1 MINDEIKDKIEKY
14 LKISDIHNKRMNF
27 AFSQINKYLPFDNDS
42 YFKLSE
48 FDISFI
54 DQFLY
59 RFSKL
64 QDLIGQKIFKL
75 ILIIEDEYDEGLSM
89 RDIIDK
95 MERFKIINSAE
106 EWQYLREIRNDITHE
121 YPLLED
127 ESVAALN
134 LLFSK
139 KMELFQI
146 LSNSRALISKR
157 IDIFAK

>member
-14 LKISDIHNKRMNF
+14 SKIAEIHNKRMNF
-27 AFSQINKYLPFDNDS
+27 AFSQINKYLPFNNDS

-59 RFSKL
+59 RFSKM

-89 RDIIDK
+89 RDILDK
-95 MERFKIINSAE
+95 MERFKIISSVDD
-106 EWQYLREIRNDITHE
+106 WQMLREIRNEITHE

-127 ESVAALN
+127 ESIAAIN

-139 KMELFQI
+139 KSELFQI
-146 LSNSRALISKR
+146 LSNSVAIISKR
-157 IDIFAK
+157 IDIFVK